1 MISFARAL
9 VASSFLLGSALFAT
23 GAAAGTI
30 DCLAGTAAKVSNTQ
44 ACELSTSASQDFTQ
58 GNMTV
63 NQEVFFGFND
73 WELLDKDDNL
83 RRGQS
88 GNWVL
93 DDSVWDFYSS
103 VMLIFKSGAG
113 TTLVGY
119 LVTQDAINGSWVSPF
134 AAPQFS
140 GPGMTDKKG
149 KPKAPKDVSHISYY
163 GRGESV
169 KVPEPGS
176 LLLLGLGLL
185 GLALIR
191 RRNAR

>member
-1 MISFARAL
+1 MISLTRAL
-9 VASSFLLGSALFAT
+9 VATSFLLGTALFAT

-30 DCLAGTAAKVSNTQ
+30 DCLASTATKVGNTQ

-63 NQEVFFGFND
+63 NQEAFFGFND

-88 GNWVL
+88 GSWAL

-119 LVTQDAINGSWVSPF
+119 LVNQDATSGSWNTPF
-134 AAPQFS
+134 GYPQFGS
-140 GPGMTDKKG
+140 LDKKG

-163 GRGESV
+163 GRGEPV

-176 LLLLGLGLL
+176 LLLFGLGLV